1 MTALPIQTALRTQ
14 CFLLGLSGD
23 FGEVSDG
30 CICSVINSP

>member
-14 CFLLGLSGD
+14 CFLLGFSGN

-30 CICSVINSP
+30 CSCSVINSP